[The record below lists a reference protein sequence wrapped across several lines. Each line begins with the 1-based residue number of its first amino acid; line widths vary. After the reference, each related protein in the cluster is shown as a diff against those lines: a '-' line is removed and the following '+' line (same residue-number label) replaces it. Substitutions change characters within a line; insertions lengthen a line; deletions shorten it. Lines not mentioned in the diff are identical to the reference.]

1 MPDVSFCFSEPLA
14 AVHPVA
20 IAAAVLRHN
29 HGPLSTAIGP
39 LPDAAIR
46 AAVRRLYCGPL
57 SAVTIA
63 AAVRRR
69 YHGLLLAAAI
79 ADRCSPPLSQTAVRR
94 RYRGLLSATTATGR
108 QLMFDLNS

>member
-1 MPDVSFCFSEPLA
+1 MSCFSGPLA
-14 AVHPVA
+14 AVPPVA
-20 IAAAVLRHN
+20 IATAVRCHN
-29 HGPLSTAIGP
+29 HGPLSAAAIGP
-39 LPDAAIR
+39 LPNATIR

-79 ADRCSPPLSQTAVRR
+79 ADRCSPPLSQTAVRC

>member
-1 MPDVSFCFSEPLA
+1 MYHSAFSEPLA
-14 AVHPVA
+14 AVPPIA
-20 IAAAVLRHN
+20 IATAVLRHYQ
-29 HGPLSTAIGP
+29 GPLSAAIGP
-39 LPDAAIR
+39 LPHAAIR
-46 AAVRRLYCGPL
+46 TAVRHLYCRPL

-79 ADRCSPPLSQTAVRR
+79 ADRCSPLISQTPVRR

>member
-1 MPDVSFCFSEPLA
+1 MYHSAFSEPLA
-14 AVHPVA
+14 AVPPVA

-29 HGPLSTAIGP
+29 YGPLSAAIGP

-63 AAVRRR
+63 AAVHRR
-69 YHGLLLAAAI
+69 YHGPLFAAAM
-79 ADRCSPPLSQTAVRR
+79 ADRCLPPLSRR
-94 RYRGLLSATTATGR
+94 PTT
-108 QLMFDLNS
+108 L

>member
-1 MPDVSFCFSEPLA
+1 MYHSAFSEPLA
-14 AVHPVA
+14 AVPPIA
-20 IAAAVLRHN
+20 IATAVLRHYQ
-29 HGPLSTAIGP
+29 GPLSAAIGP
-39 LPDAAIR
+39 LPDATIR
-46 AAVRRLYCGPL
+46 AAVRHLYCRPL

-79 ADRCSPPLSQTAVRR
+79 ADRCLPPLSQTAVRR